1 MSMYLIITSKE
12 TGRVVL
18 YVRPSRIHKWS
29 ILEGHFFFCSLVCS
43 AATTH
48 FIRSCVL
55 QRLTVPLANA

>member
-29 ILEGHFFFCSLVCS
+29 ILEGHFFFFAVW
-43 AATTH
+43 
-48 FIRSCVL
+48 F
-55 QRLTVPLANA
+55 VPLRLHILFAHACYKD